1 MITLGVIGAG
11 YWGPNLVRNF
21 VNLPGAR
28 VTRVSDLSRERL
40 QHMEKLYPYLETTQ
54 DYRVLIEDPG
64 IDAVV
69 IATPVTSHAKLAG
82 EALAAGK
89 HVFVEKPLSNSSEA
103 SLQLVK
109 LAREKNLVG
118 MVGHT
123 FIYSPAVLKIK
134 ELLDSGEL
142 GEVYYIST
150 TRVNLG
156 LFQDDINVVW
166 DLAPHDLSIFAFL
179 LDAEPERVQ
188 GVGHSYI
195 QPGIEDVAFLTYG
208 FPGGRLA
215 NIHVSWLDPNKIRR
229 TTVVGSKKMLV
240 YDDTSNVE
248 KIRVYDKGVDVH
260 RHYDTFGEFQ
270 LAYRFGDIH
279 IPKLDDGEPLKVE
292 TAHFLDCIR
301 QGTHCRSGLEH
312 GHQVVCALE
321 AGCTSMREGGRS
333 VEIEYNLSRAF

>member
-1 MITLGVIGAG
+1 MISIGVVGAG
-11 YWGPNLVRNF
+11 YWGPNLIRNF
-21 VNLPGAR
+21 VNQSGAQ

-40 QHMEKLYPYLETTQ
+40 QHMERLYPFLDTTQ
-54 DYRVLIEDPG
+54 DYRELIEDPG
-64 IDAVV
+64 LDAIV
-69 IATPVTSHAKLAG
+69 IATPVTSHAKIAR
-82 EALAAGK
+82 EAIEAGK
-89 HVFVEKPLSNSSEA
+89 HIFVEKPLTNSAED

-109 LAREKNLVG
+109 LARERGLAG

-142 GEVYYIST
+142 GEVYYMSS

-156 LFQDDINVVW
+156 LFQEDINVVW
-166 DLAPHDLSIFAFL
+166 DLAPHDLSIFNFL
-179 LDAEPERVQ
+179 LGAEPERVQ

-215 NIHVSWLDPNKIRR
+215 HVHVSWLDPNKIRR
-229 TTVVGSKKMLV
+229 ITVVGSKKMLV

-279 IPKLDDGEPLKVE
+279 IPKLDDGEPLKAE
-292 TAHFLDCIR
+292 TAHFLECIR
-301 QGTHCRSGLEH
+301 QGVSCQSGLEH

-321 AGCTSMREGGRS
+321 AGCTSIREGGRR
-333 VEIEYNLSRAF
+333 VEIDYNLSKAI

>member
-11 YWGPNLVRNF
+11 YWGPNLIRNF
-21 VNLPGAR
+21 INLPGAR

-40 QHMEKLYPYLETTQ
+40 QHMEKLYPFLETTQ
-54 DYRVLIEDPG
+54 DYRALIDDPA
-64 IDAVV
+64 IDAIV
-69 IATPVTSHAKLAG
+69 IATPVTSHAKLAR
-82 EALAAGK
+82 EALLAGK
-89 HVFVEKPLSNSSEA
+89 HVFVEKPLSSSAED

-109 LAREKNLVG
+109 LAREKGLVG

-123 FIYSPAVLKIK
+123 FIYSPAVRKIK
-134 ELLDSGEL
+134 ELLNSGEL
-142 GEVYYIST
+142 GEIYYIST

-166 DLAPHDLSIFAFL
+166 DLAPHDLSIFAYL

-188 GVGHSYI
+188 AVGHSYI
-195 QPGIEDVAFLTYG
+195 QPGIEDVAFLTYS

-240 YDDTSNVE
+240 YDDTSNIE

-292 TAHFLDCIR
+292 TAHFLECIR
-301 QGTHCRSGLEH
+301 GGVACRSGLEH
-312 GHQVVCALE
+312 GHHVVCGLE
-321 AGCTSMREGGRS
+321 AACLSMREGGRS